1 LVAPLQLGIGTS
13 NLLTV
18 IYLAFFFVFIV
29 FGQQLQYF
37 ISIGSVSQAVNR
49 LMLMKDKATQET
61 LDYVVAGKPPGDS
74 SKKLA
79 QLIEFVTL
87 MPETLDPAGVVPKMQ
102 QVVRNSDVRVRS
114 EIQRLMGVDDPVRVS
129 AAQNM
134 VEFTSSL
141 TTIYKVVRHYYLTSR
156 KTRSYFTLVQLQ
168 ASMPQIMEMA
178 EALSAATRS
187 VAKALPIGDGL
198 GALVASRLM
207 GGAPKQSIAR
217 DTVLSK
223 TAYKGRTLY
232 VVKAEGPMGYVGE
245 PDVAIRKVVEEMKV
259 ELSAIIMADA
269 ALKLE
274 GEKTGEV
281 VEGMGAAI
289 GGIGTE
295 KFGIEEVAAR
305 HSIPIYAI
313 LVKESQVEALTA
325 MRKEIAEASQA
336 VLDATTAVIEQRT
349 KEGDSVLF
357 AGVGNTLGI
366 GQ

>member
-1 LVAPLQLGIGTS
+1 LISPLQLGVSTNS
-13 NLLTV
+13 LLTV
-18 IYLAFFFVFIV
+18 VYLAFFFVFIV

-37 ISIGSVSQAVNR
+37 ISIGSVSRGLQR
-49 LMLMKDKATQET
+49 LSDAKDKATKET
-61 LDYVVAGKPPGDS
+61 LEYITGGKPSEDS
-74 SKKLA
+74 AKKLA
-79 QLIEFVTL
+79 QLLEFVTI

-102 QVVRNSDVRVRS
+102 QVVRNSDVRVRG
-114 EIQRLMGVDDPVRVS
+114 EVQRLVGDDPVRVS
-129 AAQNM
+129 VAQNM
-134 VEFTSSL
+134 VEIASSL
-141 TTIYKVVRHYYLTSR
+141 SVIYKVVRHYYLTSR

-168 ASMPQIMEMA
+168 ASLPQIMEMA
-178 EALSAATRS
+178 DALSAATNS
-187 VAKALPIGDGL
+187 IAKGQPIGDGL
-198 GALVASRLM
+198 GPLVASRFM
-207 GGAPKQSIAR
+207 VRAPKEPVAR
-217 DTVLSK
+217 DTVMCK
-223 TAYKGRTLY
+223 TEHKGRTLY

-259 ELSAIIMADA
+259 DLKAIIMADA

-274 GEKTGEV
+274 GEKTGEI

-295 KFGIEEVAAR
+295 KFGIEEVAAE

-325 MRKEIAEASQA
+325 MKKEIADASGGVA
-336 VLDATTAVIEQRT
+336 DALSAVIEQRT

-357 AGVGNTLGI
+357 AGIGNTLGI